1 LAINKR
7 YAGQNKNTHNSLF
20 LKTFFRFFPCIRKP
34 DEVSFQPSV
43 IFNSMHTKGAQ
54 NMECPICK
62 DRTHIEIDTHSD
74 GFAQNLQEC
83 GNCGALWTRENNQS
97 VVIHGATQAV
107 ANA

>member
-1 LAINKR
+1 
-7 YAGQNKNTHNSLF
+7 
-20 LKTFFRFFPCIRKP
+20 
-34 DEVSFQPSV
+34 
-43 IFNSMHTKGAQ
+43 
-54 NMECPICK
+54 MECPICK